1 MVHIFKQNGYNIV
14 FDVESGAVHSV
25 DDLTY
30 DVLTKEKT
38 FLRSDAV
45 ETLSVS
51 FPNYPKDEISE
62 VVSEL
67 RSLYSEGLLYSE
79 EFVPEGFIDENA
91 DLPVKA
97 LCLNVAH
104 DCNLRCSYC
113 FASTGDF
120 GEGRKLMPFET
131 AKAAIDFVI
140 ASSKG
145 RRNIE
150 VDFFGGE
157 PLMNFE
163 VVKQTVA
170 YARSIEK
177 EHGKNFRFTI
187 TTNGMLL
194 DDEKAAYINREMHNC
209 VLSLDGRKEVNDKM
223 RVTAAGKGSYDVI
236 VPKFK
241 KLIASRDGEYYV
253 RGTFTKFNTDFSED
267 VRHVREL
274 GFTQISVEPVVSPA
288 SCPWALTEKE
298 VPAVLAEYEKLAFY
312 ILDLKKKGD
321 KINFFHFNIDLDD
334 GPCILKRLKGCGCG
348 SEYVA
353 VTPDGD
359 IYPCH
364 QFVGDKA
371 FIMGNVR
378 EGKIDPDLKKRFKN
392 TDLCHK
398 SECKNCFA
406 KYFCSG
412 GCNANNHAFNGDM
425 LKPYKIGCEL
435 QRKRLECSLMIQTA
449 LKTE

>member
-1 MVHIFKQNGYNIV
+1 MVHIYKQNGYNIV
-14 FDVESGAVHSV
+14 LDVESGAVHSV
-25 DDLTY
+25 DDLTFDILSY
-30 DVLTKEKT
+30 EKL
-38 FLRSDAV
+38 FLEENAV
-45 ETLSVS
+45 EELSTKL
-51 FPNYPKDEISE
+51 PDANKGEIAE
-62 VVSEL
+62 IVCEL
-67 RSLYSEGLLYSE
+67 KELYDEGLLYSE
-79 EFVPEGFIDENA
+79 EFVPEDYMSDND

-97 LCLNVAH
+97 LCLNIAH

-140 ASSKG
+140 ESSKG
-145 RRNIE
+145 RRNID

-157 PLMNFE
+157 PLMNFD
-163 VVKQTVA
+163 VVKQTVE

-177 EHGKNFRFTI
+177 QHNKVFHFTL
-187 TTNGMLL
+187 TTNGVLL
-194 DDEKAAYINREMHNC
+194 NDEITEYINKEMSNC
-209 VLSLDGRKEVNDKM
+209 VLSLDGRREVNDKM
-223 RVTAAGKGSYDVI
+223 RKTVNGNSSYDVI

-241 KLIASRDGEYYV
+241 KLVEKRTGDYYL
-253 RGTFTKFNTDFSED
+253 RGTFTKHNTDFTED
-267 VRHVREL
+267 VKHIYSL
-274 GFTQISVEPVVSPA
+274 GFDQVSVEPVVSPA
-288 SCPWALTEKE
+288 ECDWAITEKE
-298 VPAVLAEYEKLAFY
+298 LPAVLNEYEKLAKY
-312 ILDLKKKGD
+312 ILEMKQAGK
-321 KINFFHFNIDLDD
+321 KINFFHFNLDLDD
-334 GPCILKRLKGCGCG
+334 GPCILKRVKGCGCG

-364 QFVGDKA
+364 QFVGNRQ
-371 FIMGNVR
+371 FIMGNVHGT
-378 EGKIDPDLKKRFKN
+378 EINKEMKAKFKN

-412 GCNANNHAFNGDM
+412 GCNANNYAFNGDM
-425 LKPYKIGCEL
+425 LLPHKIGCEM